1 VKRTLLVSTIG
12 VLVLVLCAAGPS
24 ARAQDQSQQGQD
36 QGQQSQDQSQ
46 QNQDQSQQQ
55 KKKKGG
61 LLGGFKAITG
71 QSSEQGQAT
80 ASAGT
85 KGVGE
90 GAKIGDTPPTPADR
104 QKVTQM
110 ENYSVPDKALKK
122 FQADG
127 HLVPQQ

>member
-1 VKRTLLVSTIG
+1 M
-12 VLVLVLCAAGPS
+12 LVLCAAVPS

-55 KKKKGG
+55 QKKKKGG
-61 LLGGFKAITG
+61 FFGGLKSVTG
-71 QSSEQGQAT
+71 ESSQQSAETRT
-80 ASAGT
+80 AGSKT
-85 KGVGE
+85 IGE
-90 GAKIGDTPPTPADR
+90 GAKIGDMQPTGADR

-110 ENYSVPDKALKK
+110 ENYNLPEKDLKK

-127 HLVPQQ
+127 HLVPKQ